1 MLEGTS
7 SLNNRTV
14 VIYTHCR
21 CGSGCIIVSLC
32 AEFSSVLQVWSA
44 FESDDLFGNNLNF
57 GHQMKDFLITLD
69 VLFVFVGRC
78 TRPSVA
84 RNLRNARK
92 FGHSH
97 FAEVLLVDVSMS

>member
-1 MLEGTS
+1 MPEGVS

-21 CGSGCIIVSLC
+21 CGIGCIIVPFG
-32 AEFSSVLQVWSA
+32 AEFSRVLQVWLA
-44 FESDDLFGNNLNF
+44 FEPDDIFGQILNF
-57 GHQMKDFLITLD
+57 GHFLLIFN
-69 VLFVFVGRC
+69 VLFEVVGRGM
-78 TRPSVA
+78 RPSVA
-84 RNLRNARK
+84 RSFRNARK